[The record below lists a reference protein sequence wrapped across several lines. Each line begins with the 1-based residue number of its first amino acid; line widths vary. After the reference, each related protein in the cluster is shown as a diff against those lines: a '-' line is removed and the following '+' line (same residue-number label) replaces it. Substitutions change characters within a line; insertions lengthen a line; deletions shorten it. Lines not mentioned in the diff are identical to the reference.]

1 MTSILESIIKRLAW
15 AIVVLLGLSFIIFI
29 ISHVVPGDV
38 ARLALGP
45 RAAESVVE
53 RYREEHH
60 LNDPLPQQYAHW
72 LGNVVKGNF
81 GTSIITR
88 RPVVDDI
95 RDFAPATIELV
106 LWAGLPPMII
116 SLLLGSLGAMY
127 KNRWPDY
134 LIRVL
139 GYFSV
144 ATPTFVF
151 AVFFLLFFGYWSN
164 ILPSIGG
171 RLSLGFTVPKVT
183 GLMIPD
189 ALIAGDF
196 AAAWDAFLHIL
207 FPAASLALGNIM
219 QEARITR
226 SNMLDNASKDYIT
239 MITSQGVP
247 GGLINRKFLLK
258 PSMISTVSV
267 MGLDFAALFG
277 NAFLVETIF
286 NWPGLSRYAMTAM
299 MQKDIN
305 AICAV
310 VMILGVVFI
319 TMNILVDIVV
329 LILDPRVRQKRTS

>member
-1 MTSILESIIKRLAW
+1 MTSIFESIIKRLAW
-15 AIVVLLGLSFIIFI
+15 AIVVLFGLSFIIFT

-45 RAAESVVE
+45 RADEAVVE

-60 LNDPLPQQYAHW
+60 LNDSLPRQYAYW
-72 LGNVVKGNF
+72 LGNVIKGDF

-88 RPVVDDI
+88 RAVVKDI

-106 LWAGLPPMII
+106 LWAGLPPMIL

-134 LIRVL
+134 LIRVS

-164 ILPSIGG
+164 IIPSIGG
-171 RLSLGFTVPKVT
+171 RLSYGFNVPAIT

-189 ALIAGDF
+189 ALLAGNLG
-196 AAAWDAFLHIL
+196 AAWDAFLHLL

-226 SNMLDNASKDYIT
+226 SNMLDNTGKDYIT

-247 GGLINRKFLLK
+247 KGLVNRKFLLK

-319 TMNILVDIVV
+319 TVNILVDIVV

>member
-1 MTSILESIIKRLAW
+1 MTSLLESISKRLAW

-45 RAAESVVE
+45 RADESVVE

-60 LNDPLPQQYAHW
+60 LNESLPKQYMYW
-72 LGNVVKGNF
+72 LKNVIKGDF

-88 RPVVDDI
+88 RPVVKDI

-106 LWAGLPPMII
+106 LWAGLPPMFL
-116 SLLLGSLGAMY
+116 SLALGSIGAMY

-139 GYFSV
+139 GYISV

-151 AVFFLLFFGYWSN
+151 AVFFLLFFGYWTN
-164 ILPSIGG
+164 IIPSIGG
-171 RLSLGFTVPKVT
+171 RLSYGFVIPNVT
-183 GLMIPD
+183 GMMIPD
-189 ALIAGDF
+189 ALIAGNF
-196 AAAWDAFLHIL
+196 KAALDAFMHIL
-207 FPAASLALGNIM
+207 FPAMSLALGNIM

-247 GGLINRKFLLK
+247 KNLISRKFLLK
-258 PSMISTVSV
+258 PSVISTISV

-319 TMNILVDIVV
+319 TVNILVDIVV